1 MENYGWSIE
10 LNPGYVLIIGNAPD
24 AHIQLDSAYGRAV
37 RVGLQVKDDIS
48 CAMLSEYS
56 SSYNTLVNGKSI
68 QRIATVKN
76 HDFISIGD
84 FTAYYNNG
92 KIFFD
97 YGAIRT
103 NGVEVRPESLDI
115 HTTYPV
121 FIRNT
126 RIQAKRD
133 KTPIEI
139 LDPGTIPTKPELN
152 LVTSLMPSIIMF
164 ALVVLLRGVMSKSNG
179 AFVAFSICSMGV
191 GVFTSIFGIINKQ
204 KKYKKDLVKRRDTY
218 LEYIAK
224 KRNEIEAA
232 RREELDCLNAQYY
245 SIEQDIEHIENFD
258 PVLFDRISTDED
270 FLEVYL
276 GRGNVESLRQVDY
289 KKQEKLEVGD
299 DLSSLPEHVAGEYM
313 DIEKAPVVMSLK
325 DANAVGVV
333 GDADSLYSMMKNM
346 IMDIISRQY
355 YGDICIYALLD
366 DNIGKYNWLRGIKAL
381 NSSNGNRNIVCDQE
395 SKNRVF
401 ENLYKELSIRKDEKV
416 HGRFNIIIVMQDYGI
431 KSHPISKFIE
441 HASELDTVFIF
452 FESKPSLLP
461 LYCSRIIDIFDNESA
476 MIYDSVNKT
485 QKKYFEYENIPDWR
499 VQKAVSI
506 LEPVECEEI
515 SLAGSLRKNISLFE
529 LLGINSVQA
538 LNLKERWN
546 SSKIY
551 ETMAVPLGVNV
562 KDEIVYLNLHE
573 KFHGPHGLVAGTTG
587 SGKSEI
593 LQTFILGAATL
604 FHPYEIGFV
613 IIDFKGGGMVNQF
626 RKLPHLIGAITNIDG
641 KAIDRSLRSIKAELL
656 KRQNLF
662 AQLNVNHIDK
672 YIKAYK
678 EGQAKV
684 ALPHLVI
691 IVDEFAELKAEQP
704 EFMKELIS
712 AARIGRSLG
721 VHLILA
727 TQKPAGQ
734 VNDQIWSN
742 SKFKLCLKV
751 QTQEDS
757 NEVLKSPLAAEIKEP
772 GRAYLQVGNNEIFEL
787 FQSAYS
793 GAPERE
799 DEGTGKAFTI
809 YEVPDGGKKVPVYV
823 KKKNKGQEGMK
834 NQLEAIVSYVS
845 EYFRSIQIPQLPDIC
860 LPPLG
865 ECIEFPP
872 VSKEAVQEQKKEVG
886 FYAWIGVYDDP
897 DHQNQD
903 QYAVNLSAGN
913 MIIIGSA
920 QTGKTTILQNVIR
933 SLSEQYT
940 PDEVA
945 IYIIDFASMVLK
957 NFETLNH
964 VGGVVSSSEDEK
976 LKNLFKILWEEME
989 TRKEKL
995 LSVGVSSFVAYK
1007 EAGRTDMKQIVLI
1020 IDNLTALKE
1029 LYFQDDDELLNLCRE
1044 GITVGIS
1051 IVIANAQTAGIGY
1064 KYLSSFS
1071 NRIALFCNDGNEYSA
1086 IFEHCNRRLEH
1097 LPGRCFAEVDKQI
1110 LECQAY
1116 LPFAGEKEFERA
1128 EAIRGYIEK
1137 RNGECTEV
1145 ARKIPLI
1152 PPVLSM
1158 NYMAQQ
1164 FGNMMR
1170 GHFDL
1175 AAGLNYEDV
1184 MPYMLRMSSIGVLA
1198 VVGREGSG
1206 RHNWIKYVAD
1216 MMELMYP
1223 GRSKVYISDGIG
1235 KKLAS
1240 MKEKGNVVRYSMIAE
1255 DIVSY
1260 LKEIEEELQSRYELL
1275 AKGIESDPAEADY
1288 MLLIIDNPD
1297 AIEQISNSKEALAS
1311 YKNIIG
1317 RYRNMNVGVIISA
1330 IENAPIPYSA
1340 PEVIKGIRDGRHLM
1354 YFGDISELKIYDMP
1368 LAVTRKFKKPIE
1380 TGDGYYIKENECI
1393 KLKTPFIAGE

>member
-299 DLSSLPEHVAGEYM
+299 DLSSLPEHVAG
-313 DIEKAPVVMSLK
+313 
-325 DANAVGVV
+325 
-333 GDADSLYSMMKNM
+333 
-346 IMDIISRQY
+346 
-355 YGDICIYALLD
+355 
-366 DNIGKYNWLRGIKAL
+366 
-381 NSSNGNRNIVCDQE
+381 
-395 SKNRVF
+395 
-401 ENLYKELSIRKDEKV
+401 
-416 HGRFNIIIVMQDYGI
+416 
-431 KSHPISKFIE
+431 
-441 HASELDTVFIF
+441 
-452 FESKPSLLP
+452 
-461 LYCSRIIDIFDNESA
+461 
-476 MIYDSVNKT
+476 
-485 QKKYFEYENIPDWR
+485 
-499 VQKAVSI
+499 
-506 LEPVECEEI
+506 
-515 SLAGSLRKNISLFE
+515 
-529 LLGINSVQA
+529 
-538 LNLKERWN
+538 
-546 SSKIY
+546 
-551 ETMAVPLGVNV
+551 
-562 KDEIVYLNLHE
+562 
-573 KFHGPHGLVAGTTG
+573 TTG

-787 FQSAYS
+787 FQSGYS
-793 GAPERE
+793 GSPESINGE
-799 DEGTGKAFTI
+799 DDTPFDI
-809 YEVPDGGKKVPVYV
+809 YELDFSGKKNLVY
-823 KKKNKGQEGMK
+823 KHKLENSEQSRS
-834 NQLEAIVSYVS
+834 QLEAVVEYVDK
-845 EYFRSIQIPQLPDIC
+845 YCKADGVKKLPDIC
-860 LPPLG
+860 LPALEEVIVYDAELAHNDTPL
-865 ECIEFPP
+865 
-872 VSKEAVQEQKKEVG
+872 SMTAV
-886 FYAWIGVYDDP
+886 IGIYDDP
-897 DHQNQD
+897 DRQRQGRT
-903 QYAVNLSAGN
+903 VIEIGN
-913 MIIIGSA
+913 KNTIIIGAS
-920 QTGKTTILQNVIR
+920 QFGKTNLLELIVRNLAENY
-933 SLSEQYT
+933 SPEELS
-940 PDEVA
+940 

-957 NFETLNH
+957 NFEKLAH
-964 VGGVVSSSEDEK
+964 VGGVVCPSDDER
-976 LKNLFKILWEEME
+976 LKNLFKYLSEQIEERRE
-989 TRKEKL
+989 RL
-995 LSVGVSSFVAYK
+995 LEAGVSSYTSYC
-1007 EAGRTDMKQIVLI
+1007 EAGFTDIPQIVVL
-1020 IDNLTALKE
+1020 IDNYTALKE
-1029 LYFQDDDELLNLCRE
+1029 LYLQDSDILLNLCRE
-1044 GITVGIS
+1044 GGSVGIS
-1051 IVIANAQTAGIGY
+1051 FIISNLQTTGLGY
-1064 KYLSSFS
+1064 KYLANFS
-1071 NRIALFCNDGNEYSA
+1071 GRIAMFCNESSEYMTLYGSCKLRPDETA
-1086 IFEHCNRRLEH
+1086 
-1097 LPGRCFAEVDKQI
+1097 GRCLTEIDGEI
-1110 LECQAY
+1110 YECQTFLA
-1116 LPFAGEKEFERA
+1116 FE
-1128 EAIRGYIEK
+1128 G
-1137 RNGECTEV
+1137 T
-1145 ARKIPLI
+1145 
-1152 PPVLSM
+1152 
-1158 NYMAQQ
+1158 
-1164 FGNMMR
+1164 
-1170 GHFDL
+1170 
-1175 AAGLNYEDV
+1175 
-1184 MPYMLRMSSIGVLA
+1184 
-1198 VVGREGSG
+1198 
-1206 RHNWIKYVAD
+1206 
-1216 MMELMYP
+1216 
-1223 GRSKVYISDGIG
+1223 
-1235 KKLAS
+1235 
-1240 MKEKGNVVRYSMIAE
+1240 
-1255 DIVSY
+1255 
-1260 LKEIEEELQSRYELL
+1260 KEIERVNNMHAFVDQINAVYGDITADKIPEIPELL
-1275 AKGIESDPAEADY
+1275 TPDY
-1288 MLLIIDNPD
+1288 VDHTFRRKND
-1297 AIEQISNSKEALAS
+1297 E
-1311 YKNIIG
+1311 NIIG
-1317 RYRNMNVGVIISA
+1317 IAYDTVAPVYTDHNKCNIITISGADNMGRTNFIKYFALQMLNSEIDTHIYIADDFRRKLSDIGQENVSYDLDPDEFIQKIIMIEVLLEEKYKRLIHQENPEKENTLIIINSQEVYTA
-1330 IENAPIPYSA
+1330 ISDSKDALNALKNIMGKYK
-1340 PEVIKGIRDGRHLM
+1340 VLNV
-1354 YFGDISELKIYDMP
+1354 YLLFGAVPNAQIAYGSPDIYKMMKETKSILFFDNLDNCKIVDIP
-1368 LAVTRKFKKPIE
+1368 LAIKRKNQKKIE
-1380 TGDGYYIKENECI
+1380 PGDAYYIFEDEVSKVRI
-1393 KLKTPFIAGE
+1393 PLVSD

>member
-1 MENYGWSIE
+1 MKLFPSFGM
-10 LNPGYVLIIGNAPD
+10 LIAAGAMAFMGGTMI
-24 AHIQLDSAYGRAV
+24 IFSL
-37 RVGLQVKDDIS
+37 IS
-48 CAMLSEYS
+48 C
-56 SSYNTLVNGKSI
+56 T
-68 QRIATVKN
+68 IA
-76 HDFISIGD
+76 II
-84 FTAYYNNG
+84 TA
-92 KIFFD
+92 
-97 YGAIRT
+97 
-103 NGVEVRPESLDI
+103 
-115 HTTYPV
+115 
-121 FIRNT
+121 
-126 RIQAKRD
+126 
-133 KTPIEI
+133 
-139 LDPGTIPTKPELN
+139 
-152 LVTSLMPSIIMF
+152 
-164 ALVVLLRGVMSKSNG
+164 VVGVMEGKKEFREKTANRIE
-179 AFVAFSICSMGV
+179 VY
-191 GVFTSIFGIINKQ
+191 Q
-204 KKYKKDLVKRRDTY
+204 K
-218 LEYIAK
+218 YIASK
-224 KRNEIEAA
+224 RQEIEECRNREWTERNEIYIPA
-232 RREELDCLNAQYY
+232 
-245 SIEQDIEHIENFD
+245 EQEIQQVETFSPD
-258 PVLFDRISTDED
+258 LFDRTPQDED
-270 FLEVYL
+270 FLCVRL
-276 GRGNVESLRQVDY
+276 GSGPIESARQVNY
-289 KKQEKLEVGD
+289 KKQEKLEIED
-299 DLSSLPEHVAGEYM
+299 DLSLLPEQTASFYKELQN
-313 DIEKAPVVMSLK
+313 APVICDLK
-325 DANAVGVV
+325 NVNAVGIT
-333 GDADSLYSMMKNM
+333 GEEADRFELLKL
-346 IMDIISRQY
+346 IVTDV
-355 YGDICIYALLD
+355 ALRHFAADVKLFFVAEKEHAGRMHLFRFLPGAYCVQTD
-366 DNIGKYNWLRGIKAL
+366 TRGI
-381 NSSNGNRNIVCDQE
+381 VTDDE
-395 SKNRVF
+395 SKTLIF
-401 ENLYKELSIRKDEKV
+401 EYLYKELTMRAQEKRSYPHLLIFFYDE
-416 HGRFNIIIVMQDYGI
+416 YGY
-431 KSHPISKFIE
+431 KKHPISQFTEKGKDLGVTFLFFGQTRADIPVGCDYVVQLSGGYRGVLINAAE
-441 HASELDTVFIF
+441 KSKTVPFVSSQISDTLAVRIVRTLAPVCTDEVSLEGELI
-452 FESKPSLLP
+452 
-461 LYCSRIIDIFDNESA
+461 
-476 MIYDSVNKT
+476 
-485 QKKYFEYENIPDWR
+485 
-499 VQKAVSI
+499 
-506 LEPVECEEI
+506 
-515 SLAGSLRKNISLFE
+515 KNISMFKMLNILSVE
-529 LLGINSVQA
+529 DLDLKARWSASKVTKSMAAPVGVSKTGIVM
-538 LNLKERWN
+538 L
-546 SSKIY
+546 
-551 ETMAVPLGVNV
+551 
-562 KDEIVYLNLHE
+562 DLHD
-573 KFHGPHGLVAGTTG
+573 KAHGPHGLVAGTTG

-593 LQTFILGAATL
+593 LQTYILSMATL
-604 FHPYEIGFV
+604 YHPYEAAFV

-626 RKLPHLIGAITNIDG
+626 AQLPHLLGAITNIDG
-641 KAIDRSLRSIKAELL
+641 NAINRSLKSIKAELQ
-656 KRQNLF
+656 KRQKYF
-662 AQLNVNHIDK
+662 AQADVNHIDK
-672 YIKAYK
+672 YIRKYKAG
-678 EGQAKV
+678 EV
-684 ALPHLVI
+684 SEPLPHLII

-734 VNDQIWSN
+734 VNEQIWSN
-742 SKFKLCLKV
+742 SRFKLCLKV
-751 QTQEDS
+751 QSKEDS

-793 GAPERE
+793 GVPERE

-823 KKKNKGQEGMK
+823 KKKNKGQEGMN

-860 LPPLG
+860 LPPLR

-903 QYAVNLSAGN
+903 QYAVNLSAAN

-976 LKNLFKILWEEME
+976 LKNLFKMLWEEME

-1206 RHNWIKYVAD
+1206 RYNWIKYVAD
-1216 MMELMYP
+1216 MLELMYP

-1240 MKEKGNVVRYSMIAE
+1240 MKEKRNVVRYSMIAE

>member
-452 FESKPSLLP
+452 FESKLSLLP

-787 FQSAYS
+787 FQSGYS
-793 GAPERE
+793 GSPESINGE
-799 DEGTGKAFTI
+799 NDTPFDI
-809 YEVPDGGKKVPVYV
+809 YELDFSGKKNLVY
-823 KKKNKGQEGMK
+823 KHKLENSEQSRS
-834 NQLEAIVSYVS
+834 QLEAVVEYVDK
-845 EYFRSIQIPQLPDIC
+845 YCKADGVKKLPDIC
-860 LPPLG
+860 LPALEEVIVYDAELAHNDTPL
-865 ECIEFPP
+865 
-872 VSKEAVQEQKKEVG
+872 SMTAV
-886 FYAWIGVYDDP
+886 IGIYDDP
-897 DHQNQD
+897 DRQRQGRT
-903 QYAVNLSAGN
+903 VIEIGN
-913 MIIIGSA
+913 KNTIIIGAS
-920 QTGKTTILQNVIR
+920 QFGKTNLLELIVRNLAENY
-933 SLSEQYT
+933 SPEELS
-940 PDEVA
+940 

-957 NFETLNH
+957 NFEKLAH
-964 VGGVVSSSEDEK
+964 VGGVVCPSDDER
-976 LKNLFKILWEEME
+976 LKNLFKYLSEQIEERRE
-989 TRKEKL
+989 RL
-995 LSVGVSSFVAYK
+995 LEAGVSSYTSYR
-1007 EAGRTDMKQIVLI
+1007 EAGFTDIPQIVVL
-1020 IDNLTALKE
+1020 IDNYTALKE
-1029 LYFQDDDELLNLCRE
+1029 LYLQDSDILLNLCRE
-1044 GITVGIS
+1044 GGSVGIS
-1051 IVIANAQTAGIGY
+1051 FIISNLQTTGLGY
-1064 KYLSSFS
+1064 KYLANFS
-1071 NRIALFCNDGNEYSA
+1071 GRIAMFCNESSEYMTLYGSCKLRPDETA
-1086 IFEHCNRRLEH
+1086 
-1097 LPGRCFAEVDKQI
+1097 GRCLTEIDGEI
-1110 LECQAY
+1110 YECQTFLA
-1116 LPFAGEKEFERA
+1116 FEGTKEIERVNNMHA
-1128 EAIRGYIEK
+1128 FVDQINAVYGNI
-1137 RNGECTEV
+1137 T
-1145 ARKIPLI
+1145 ADKIPEI
-1152 PPVLSM
+1152 PELLTPDYVDHTFRRKNDENIIGIAYDTVAPVYTDHNKCNIITISG
-1158 NYMAQQ
+1158 AD
-1164 FGNMMR
+1164 NM
-1170 GHFDL
+1170 
-1175 AAGLNYEDV
+1175 
-1184 MPYMLRMSSIGVLA
+1184 
-1198 VVGREGSG
+1198 GRT
-1206 RHNWIKYVAD
+1206 NFIKYFALQMLNSEID
-1216 MMELMYP
+1216 THI
-1223 GRSKVYISDGIG
+1223 YISDDFRRKLSDIG
-1235 KKLAS
+1235 QENVSYDLDPDEFIQKIIMIEVLLEEKYKRLIHQENPEKEITLIIINSQEVYTAIS
-1240 MKEKGNVVRYSMIAE
+1240 DSKDALNALKNIMGKYKVLNVYLLFGAVPNAQIAYGSPDIYKMMKETKSILFFDNLDNCKIV
-1255 DIVSY
+1255 DIP
-1260 LKEIEEELQSRYELL
+1260 LAIKRKNQKKIEP
-1275 AKGIESDPAEADY
+1275 G
-1288 MLLIIDNPD
+1288 D
-1297 AIEQISNSKEALAS
+1297 AYYI
-1311 YKNIIG
+1311 
-1317 RYRNMNVGVIISA
+1317 
-1330 IENAPIPYSA
+1330 
-1340 PEVIKGIRDGRHLM
+1340 
-1354 YFGDISELKIYDMP
+1354 FGDEVSKVRIP
-1368 LAVTRKFKKPIE
+1368 LVS
-1380 TGDGYYIKENECI
+1380 D
-1393 KLKTPFIAGE
+1393 